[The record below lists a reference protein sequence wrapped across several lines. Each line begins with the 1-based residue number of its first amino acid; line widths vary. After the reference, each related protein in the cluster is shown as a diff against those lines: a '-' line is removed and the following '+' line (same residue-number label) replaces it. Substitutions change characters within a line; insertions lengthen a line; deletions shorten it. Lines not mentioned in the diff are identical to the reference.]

1 MIQGTI
7 IRVAGP
13 VVDVQFPQGK
23 LPALQEALTVT
34 AEGTERTMEVAQHV
48 NETTVRCIM
57 LSASEGLGKGMAVTA
72 TGHGLTAPVGEG
84 TLGRMFDP
92 LGRPIDGKG
101 PTDTLPH
108 WPIHRKAPALP
119 SRNPPPR
126 SWKRASRSSP
136 CWPPTPKAVRSAC
149 SAVPASARPS

>member
-1 MIQGTI
+1 MIQGKI

-13 VVDVQFPQGK
+13 VVDVQFTAGR

-48 NETTVRCIM
+48 NESTVRCIM
-57 LSASEGLGKGMAVTA
+57 LSASEGLGKGMEVTA
-72 TGHGLTAPVGEG
+72 TGHGLTAPVGEA

-101 PTDTLPH
+101 SVDDVPH
-108 WPIHRKAPALP
+108 WPIHRKAPSFA
-119 SRNPPPR
+119 
-126 SWKRASRSSP
+126 
-136 CWPPTPKAVRSAC
+136 
-149 SAVPASARPS
+149 

>member
-13 VVDVQFPQGK
+13 VVDVQFTAGR

-34 AEGTERTMEVAQHV
+34 AEGTERTMEVTQHV

-57 LSASEGLGKGMAVTA
+57 LSASEGLGKGMPVEA

-84 TLGRMFDP
+84 TLAGCSTRWAAPLTARRCGRAAALAHP
-92 LGRPIDGKG
+92 PQGTRLCRAEAATEILETGIKVIDLLAPYAKGGKIG
-101 PTDTLPH
+101 LFGGAA
-108 WPIHRKAPALP
+108 W
-119 SRNPPPR
+119 
-126 SWKRASRSSP
+126 
-136 CWPPTPKAVRSAC
+136 
-149 SAVPASARPS
+149 ARPC

>member
-1 MIQGTI
+1 MTQGTI

-13 VVDVQFPQGK
+13 VVDVQFTEGK

-34 AEGTERTMEVAQHV
+34 AEGTERTMEVTQHV

-57 LSASEGLGKGMAVTA
+57 LSASEGLGKGMTVNAL
-72 TGHGLTAPVGEG
+72 GHGLTAPVGEA

-101 PTDTLPH
+101 PVDDVPH
-108 WPIHRKAPALP
+108 WPIHRKAPGFAEQ
-119 SRNPPPR
+119 
-126 SWKRASRSSP
+126 K
-136 CWPPTPKAVRSAC
+136 
-149 SAVPASARPS
+149 PATEILETGIKVIDLLAP